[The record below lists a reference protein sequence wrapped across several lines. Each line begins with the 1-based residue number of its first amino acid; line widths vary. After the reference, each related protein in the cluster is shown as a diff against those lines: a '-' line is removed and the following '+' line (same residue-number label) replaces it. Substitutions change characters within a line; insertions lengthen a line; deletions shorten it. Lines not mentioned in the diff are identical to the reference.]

1 MTNLVPYDGRGLP
14 QQRQPGYEQYPPPE
28 QFTEVEPSASISDYL
43 AIIRRQWWV
52 VLSIAAIAVGISF
65 YVVLSAPPRY
75 RAVSVI
81 RLADTRRAVAG
92 DAAAGAYEQVLSR
105 ETDVLQSQI
114 QVLSSRG
121 VVGDVVDSLGLRL
134 LPMAKQP
141 WIRELTQVRVSQDA
155 AADTVR
161 FDFRA
166 GDYVVRIGN
175 KEEHAGYGLPVTIAD
190 VSFVVTARPRI
201 ASSVYSV
208 VDRNSA
214 ISWVQDAIRA
224 APRPKTDIVDV
235 SFESGDPV
243 ISQRVANTLSL
254 TFRAR
259 NQSGAQKTSRTR
271 RIFLEEQ
278 MKQTDAMLQT
288 AMNNYSSFR
297 SGQKVFSSREKG
309 SAEQAGLVTVDMRRA
324 ELDAERRTY
333 QSLLSQA
340 QRAQRGGDVDMRALV
355 SAPGIAANP
364 VIQSLYGQLAGYEN
378 MRDSLVTAG
387 AAATNPDLQ
396 AINTMLSSTSERLV
410 GAVRNQIQ
418 GLTANIESLDQLR
431 ARSQAQIAYAP
442 QTETEEAQLGQQ
454 VQTMQKLSDQ
464 LQEEYQK
471 ARMAEAVEAGQV
483 EIVDRAEVPTQA
495 MSAGRS
501 RKIALGLVIGL
512 ILGVGAAIVI
522 DGMNKS
528 IRRRDDL
535 EKILQVPGLAVI
547 PKFVSSTPNAGLLSG
562 KSLKKKSNGASS
574 KNGTSS
580 LVTIADARSTG
591 AEAFR
596 TLRTNLIFS
605 QAVSTLRTIVVTSAA
620 PSEGKTTTAAN
631 LAVTFAQQGMRVLVV
646 DCDLRRATLHKAF
659 KISREPGLTEL
670 LLDHAELETVA
681 RDTVTPGL
689 YVLPAGKLPP
699 NPAELL
705 GGDRMRKTLA
715 MLSGAYD
722 LVVLDTPPLLAASDA
737 AILATLTDGVILVV
751 RAGRTETEAGQQ
763 AIAQLNAVGAR
774 IVGAVLNDPDSKL
787 ASYGGYYSYSYAES
801 GR

>member
-1 MTNLVPYDGRGLP
+1 MTNLVPYDGRNLP
-14 QQRQPGYEQYPPPE
+14 QQRPPGWEQYPPPE
-28 QFTEVEPSASISDYL
+28 GYAEVEASASLSDYL
-43 AIIRRQWWV
+43 AILRRQWWI
-52 VLSIAAIAVGISF
+52 VLSIVAIAVAISL
-65 YVVLSAPPRY
+65 YIVMSAPPRY

-105 ETDVLQSQI
+105 ETDVLQSQL
-114 QVLSSRG
+114 QVLTSRG

-134 LPMAKQP
+134 MPLEKQP
-141 WIRELTQVRVSQDA
+141 WVRELTQVRVSEDA
-155 AADTVR
+155 AGDTVQ
-161 FDFRA
+161 FEFGG
-166 GDYVVRIGN
+166 GDYVVRVGN
-175 KEEHAGYGLPVTIAD
+175 KEERAGYGLPVNVGG
-190 VSFVVTARPRI
+190 VSFVVTTRPRVP
-201 ASSVYSV
+201 SSMYAVT
-208 VDRNSA
+208 DRIGA
-214 ISWVQDAIRA
+214 IGWVQDAIRA
-224 APRPKTDIVDV
+224 SPRPKTDIVDL

-243 ISQRVANTLSL
+243 ISQRVANSL
-254 TFRAR
+254 ASTFRGR
-259 NQSGAQKTSRTR
+259 NQSGAQQTSRRR

-309 SAEQAGLVTVDMRRA
+309 SAEQAGLVTVDMKRA

-340 QRAQRGGDVDMRALV
+340 QRAQRTGDVDMRALV

-364 VIQSLYGQLAGYEN
+364 VIQQLYGQLSNYEN

-387 AAATNPDLQ
+387 AASTNPDLQ
-396 AINTMLSSTSERLV
+396 AINTMLTSTSERLV

-418 GLTANIESLDQLR
+418 ALNANIESLDQLR
-431 ARSQAQIAYAP
+431 ARSTAQIAYAP

-483 EIVDRAEVPTQA
+483 EIVDRAEVPTMA
-495 MSAGRS
+495 VSAGRT
-501 RKIALGLVIGL
+501 RKLALGLVVGL
-512 ILGVGAAIVI
+512 ILGIGAAIMI

-547 PKFVSSTPNAGLLSG
+547 PKFVSSTSSRGLLPGRISR
-562 KSLKKKSNGASS
+562 KSSNGASK
-574 KNGTSS
+574 KNGSS
-580 LVTIADARSTG
+580 PLATVADAQSTS

-670 LLDHAELETVA
+670 LMEHVDHDDVA
-681 RDTVTPGL
+681 RETETPGL

-715 MLSGAYD
+715 LLSGAYD
-722 LVVLDTPPLLAASDA
+722 LIVIDTPPLLAASDA

-787 ASYGGYYSYSYAES
+787 ASYGGYYQYSYADA